1 MNKNFIW
8 LLGLLNIIFFK
19 VSAQQIFFNVVS
31 SDITPKKKNFFQQ
44 QINITNNELQSNTT
58 VSTGLGHNF
67 EVGLNYFGLNANR
80 FGTIKIEQQNKNAPY
95 IHYLMINAQKRIDI
109 NTKMAVAIGF
119 QQGITI
125 DKNNYFGGNY
135 YANYILKNEE
145 ISIKFVTGLY
155 YATNSYFGEGSRLL
169 GTNIGVQ
176 MGVEKVLSKGNG
188 TFKVIL
194 SAANIVW
201 ATSLSVLH
209 FFLSKK
215 WVISSGYQLPTFN
228 SSSQKAL
235 VVELTYIPINTQ
247 N

>member
-1 MNKNFIW
+1 MKKSLIVALCLPSFIS
-8 LLGLLNIIFFK
+8 LKTF
-19 VSAQQIFFNVVS
+19 AQQNFFNVIS
-31 SDITPKKKNFFQQ
+31 SDITPKKKIFFQQ

-58 VSTGLGHNF
+58 FSTGLGHNF

-95 IHYLMINAQKRIDI
+95 IHYLMINAQKRFDI

-119 QQGITI
+119 QQGITT
-125 DKNNYFGGNY
+125 DKNIYFGGNY

-145 ISIKFVTGLY
+145 IGIKLVTGLY

-169 GTNIGVQ
+169 CTNIGVQ
-176 MGVEKVLSKGNG
+176 MGVEKSIIKGKWYFQSDFISG
-188 TFKVIL
+188 KHSLGDIIIG
-194 SAANIVW
+194 SA
-201 ATSLSVLH
+201 

-215 WVISSGYQLPTFN
+215 WVISTGYQLPTFN